1 MKSANRQVAVE
12 YDPVQ
17 SPITL
22 EVVVLVGLN
31 VDIAVVVV
39 VVVVDDDDELVSTVD
54 VIFTVVFTRA
64 DVIVVTKV
72 DVDMV
77 VVVVVVLFAMINYS
91 RIEKNVFFL

>member
-31 VDIAVVVV
+31 VDIAVVV